1 MDYDKRL
8 DSPDVVQR
16 QQAEIEALRT
26 ALVAS
31 NSDSNGECERLR
43 AEIEAL
49 KASHAGQLRNT
60 LAFKAERDAF
70 LEALKHTRK
79 KLAHDH
85 ECPGGEDCHL
95 SCGVT
100 QAWEYLDAAIAKATT

>member
-1 MDYDKRL
+1 MDYDKRINSL
-8 DSPDVVQR
+8 DDVQR

-31 NSDSNGECERLR
+31 NSDSNGEVERLR

-60 LAFKAERDAF
+60 LAYKAE
-70 LEALKHTRK
+70 LEHWLQFVSSADRMQF
-79 KLAHDH
+79 
-85 ECPGGEDCHL
+85 PFNP
-95 SCGVT
+95 
-100 QAWEYLDAAIAKATT
+100 QQ